1 MNSISIIIPTFN
13 RPKLLKRL
21 LLSIEAQT
29 YQHFEVIVIDDGT
42 PLPNENMAIVQAFN
56 CRLPKLH
63 YHRMPES
70 KGAPFCRNYGIN
82 LSNHPYIALVDDD
95 DAWNEN
101 KLQRQIEEMIKAP
114 ITVGLIYTWTEVLN
128 EKEELLYRLTP
139 THEGKAVS
147 AILNECF
154 IPSPSVFFRK
164 SALSSIGGF
173 DENLPSCQDWETW
186 IRFFKAGHECQVIK
200 EFLTHYYKHS
210 APSIGTSSRAQL
222 GYFMVYKK
230 HWISFLKHLK
240 FRHLV
245 RFFKLWW
252 LT

>member
-29 YQHFEVIVIDDGT
+29 YRNFEVIIVDDAT
-42 PLPNENMAIVQAFN
+42 PLPNDNLAIVQAFN
-56 CRLPKLH
+56 CRLPKIS
-63 YHRMPES
+63 YHRMSSS
-70 KGAPFCRNYGIN
+70 KGAPYCRNHGIS
-82 LSNHPYIALVDDD
+82 LSHHPYVALVDDD
-95 DAWNEN
+95 DAWREN
-101 KLQRQIEEMIKAP
+101 KLERQIEEMIKAP
-114 ITVGLIYTWTEVLN
+114 KSVGLIYTWTEVLN
-128 EKEELLYRLTP
+128 EKDELLYKMTP
-139 THEGKAVS
+139 VHEGRAVS

-164 SALSSIGGF
+164 SALNSIGGF

-186 IRFFKAGHECQVIK
+186 IRFFKAGYECQVIK

-210 APSIGTSSRAQL
+210 GTTIGGSPRAKL
-222 GYFMVYKK
+222 GYLMVYKK
-230 HWISFLKHLK
+230 HWRSFARYRK

-252 LT
+252 AA